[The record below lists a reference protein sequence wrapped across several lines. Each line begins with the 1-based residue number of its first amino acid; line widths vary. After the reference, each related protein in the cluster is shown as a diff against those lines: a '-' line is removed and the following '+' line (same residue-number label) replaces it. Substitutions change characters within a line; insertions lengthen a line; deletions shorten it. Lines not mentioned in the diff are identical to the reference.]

1 MTMTL
6 ELNYLSVEDT
16 KAVED
21 AVMASYDVSQTNWIE
36 APVVVGGK
44 LVHTSGWGDK
54 AKTVEIS
61 VEEALAICKKKVDG
75 AYTERFLLFVGQLE
89 AIVRN
94 GYKVALIQHQGS
106 DGAPFDSEGWLVV
119 VVETLPIYHI
129 APWNL
134 NLKDVEE
141 LVTLIPPTESDNDL
155 VCWKDT
161 NKRGEFKALQV
172 AVSKK
177 GEDLVKIAK
186 EFSY

>member
-1 MTMTL
+1 MTL
-6 ELNYLSVEDT
+6 ELNYLSVEDA
-16 KAVED
+16 KVVEN

-44 LVHTSGWGDK
+44 LVHTSGWGDT
-54 AKTVEIS
+54 AKTAEVS
-61 VEEALAICKKKVDG
+61 LEEALAIYKKKVDG

-89 AIVRN
+89 AIIKN
-94 GYKVALIQHQGS
+94 GYKVALIQFQGS
-106 DGAPFDSEGWLVV
+106 DGAPFDSEGWLVA
-119 VVETLPIYHI
+119 VVEGLPIYHI

-134 NLKDVEE
+134 DLKDVES
-141 LVTLIPPTESDNDL
+141 LVSLVPQDESENDL
-155 VCWKDT
+155 VSYKDT

>member
-1 MTMTL
+1 ML
-6 ELNYLSVEDT
+6 KLNYLSVEDA
-16 KAVED
+16 KAVEN

-44 LVHTSGWGDK
+44 LVHTSGWGDT
-54 AKTVEIS
+54 AKTAEVS
-61 VEEALAICKKKVDG
+61 VEEALAIYKKKVDG

-89 AIVRN
+89 AIIKN
-94 GYKVALIQHQGS
+94 GYKVALIQDQGH
-106 DGAPFDSEGWLVV
+106 DGAPFDSEGWLVA
-119 VVETLPIYHI
+119 VVEGLPIYHI

-134 NLKDVEE
+134 DLKDVES
-141 LVTLIPPTESDNDL
+141 LVSLVPQDESENDL
-155 VCWKDT
+155 VCWKKT